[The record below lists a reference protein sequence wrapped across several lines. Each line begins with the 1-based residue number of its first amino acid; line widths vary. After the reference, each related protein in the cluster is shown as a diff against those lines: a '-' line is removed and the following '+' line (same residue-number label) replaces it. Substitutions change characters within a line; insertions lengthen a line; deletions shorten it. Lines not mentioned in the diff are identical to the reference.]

1 MQQLKIMMQL
11 QRGDREIKMQKKE
24 RSNLKD
30 VWRGREGEATRKQ
43 TLPINVVDIQHSDP
57 EVKNVEAK
65 NLVDK
70 ASMAAGLKTT
80 MSWAARKMKFHL
92 LGGAEYRLE
101 RAKLVT
107 DHEEA
112 EPAFVLFART

>member
-30 VWRGREGEATRKQ
+30 VWRGREGEATRRQ
-43 TLPINVVDIQHSDP
+43 TLQINVVDIQHSDP

-80 MSWAARKMKFHL
+80 TSWAARKMKFHL
-92 LGGAEYRLE
+92 LGGAEYRL
-101 RAKLVT
+101 
-107 DHEEA
+107 
-112 EPAFVLFART
+112 